1 MRRKRADSMNL
12 NRESMCGQLHGNP
25 YIGCKF
31 ATDKVH
37 NLKKINLMRVPVET
51 VRYSW
56 DDVVIRIV

>member
-1 MRRKRADSMNL
+1 MNL